1 MADKTIEEKSLELQE
16 REAILITR
24 ERTLERTIR
33 EVLRREQVVTR
44 KEERIDA
51 FMRQLQNMGLG
62 ELADTIEEA
71 FKLVLADLR
80 EEGPEARPQSP
91 ATAAD
96 KMLDGGSFQMAAKPA
111 APAPAPAPRR
121 GRSPLDGLE
130 GVDLLDPA
138 TRAKRYLERL
148 DHELAG
154 RERGEA
160 YDRADRMR
168 YLARTFEENGNHEK
182 AAEFARRALTVLDHF
197 Q

>member
-1 MADKTIEEKSLELQE
+1 MADKSQEEKALELQE

-80 EEGPEARPQSP
+80 DEAPEARPQP
-91 ATAAD
+91 APAAD
-96 KMLDGGSFQMAAKPA
+96 KMHDGGTFQMAARPPP
-111 APAPAPAPRR
+111 PAPAPAPRK

-130 GVDLLDPA
+130 GVDQLDGP

-148 DHELAG
+148 DRELSG

-182 AAEFARRALTVLDHF
+182 AAEYARRALTVLDHF
-197 Q
+197 T

>member
-1 MADKTIEEKSLELQE
+1 MADKSLEEKAIELQE
-16 REAILITR
+16 REAILLTR

-80 EEGPEARPQSP
+80 EEVPEGRPQP
-91 ATAAD
+91 AVAAD
-96 KMLDGGSFQMAAKPA
+96 RMHDGGSFQMAARPP

-121 GRSPLDGLE
+121 GRSPLE
-130 GVDLLDPA
+130 GMDAVDQLDPP

-148 DHELAG
+148 DRELSG
-154 RERGEA
+154 REHGEA

-182 AAEFARRALTVLDHF
+182 AAEFSRRALTVLDHF

>member
-1 MADKTIEEKSLELQE
+1 LVDKTQEEKALELQE

-62 ELADTIEEA
+62 ELADSIEQA

-80 EEGPEARPQSP
+80 EELPEARPQP
-91 ATAAD
+91 TAAD
-96 KMLDGGSFQMAAKPA
+96 KMHDGGSFEMAARPA

-121 GRSPLDGLE
+121 GHSPLDGLDE
-130 GVDLLDPA
+130 VDKLDAP

-148 DHELAG
+148 DRELGG

-182 AAEFARRALTVLDHF
+182 ASEFARRALTVLDHF